1 MTGQTKICCGG
12 GGDLTIKSPSD
23 LVDVAANHHIFLY
36 CETSSHN
43 VKDAIVV
50 KLVFLKVV
58 NVTDNTPSIN
68 TIRLRNNDEV
78 HPVKFSL

>member
-1 MTGQTKICCGG
+1 MTLQFDRPNQNMLWGG
-12 GGDLTIKSPSD
+12 HDYQKSIRFS
-23 LVDVAANHHIFLY
+23 FLY